1 MSTDAASQNGML
13 PYGLVRL
20 DDNTGF
26 SSASTGDVLYLDTTA
41 GHVTTTAPSG
51 TGDIVRV
58 VGYVYDA
65 TNKIIHFDPD
75 KTWLE
80 L

>member
-1 MSTDAASQNGML
+1 M
-13 PYGLVRL
+13 
-20 DDNTGF
+20 DDNSGF

-58 VGYVYDA
+58 VGYVYEA
-65 TNKIIHFDPD
+65 SNRIIYFDPD
-75 KTWLE
+75 NTWLE